1 MRRNQARRE
10 ALVDATIEVLAREG
24 ARGLTFRAVDA
35 EAGVPVGTASNYFA
49 NRDDLLTQAGQRIH
63 LRLGPEAEELE
74 QIMRAPRDREL
85 VNRLMHDILRRLT
98 DGRSNYLALLEL
110 RLEATRRPELQATLT
125 ETLKANLA
133 QNIDFH
139 LEAGLPGDRDTVLLL
154 YLAMTGLVVEHLTLP
169 EVLAPFPL
177 DEVIDTLVAR
187 VTPAGTGRAV
197 AKPAGDPR

>member
-1 MRRNQARRE
+1 MRRNQARRA

-35 EAGVPVGTASNYFA
+35 AAGVPVGTASNYFA

-63 LRLGPEAEELE
+63 LRLGPGAEELDE
-74 QIMRAPRDREL
+74 LMRAPRDRAL
-85 VNRLMHDILRRLT
+85 VTRLMHDIVRRLSE
-98 DGRSNYLALLEL
+98 GRDNYLALLEL

-133 QNIDFH
+133 ENIDFH
-139 LEAGLPGDRDTVLLL
+139 LAAGLPGDRDTVLLL

-169 EVLAPFPL
+169 RVLAPFPL
-177 DEVIDTLVAR
+177 DELIETLVDR
-187 VTPAGTGRAV
+187 LTPAATGRAV
-197 AKPAGDPR
+197 AKAATDAE

>member
-74 QIMRAPRDREL
+74 QLMRAPRDREL

>member
-1 MRRNQARRE
+1 MRRNQARRA

-35 EAGVPVGTASNYFA
+35 AAGVPVGTASNYFA

-63 LRLGPEAEELE
+63 LRLGPGADEIEE
-74 QIMRAPRDREL
+74 IMRAPRDRAL
-85 VNRLMHDILRRLT
+85 VTRLMHDIVRRLS
-98 DGRSNYLALLEL
+98 DGRVNYLALLEL

-133 QNIDFH
+133 ENIGFH
-139 LEAGLPGDRDTVLLL
+139 LDAGLPGDRDTVLLL

-177 DEVIDTLVAR
+177 DALIETLVDR
-187 VTPAGTGRAV
+187 VTPAATGRVV
-197 AKPAGDPR
+197 AKAAPDPE